1 MNSRN
6 RAAQCDANPHLHDAL
21 LPRER
26 QVLGMWDDGWSIDAI
41 AALLGLK
48 VKTVKDITVAFDDR
62 LDPSSDAMMRRG
74 SALLRARILQ
84 FHPHV
89 ALPKGGQ

>member
-26 QVLGMWDDGWSIDAI
+26 QVLGMWDEGMAIDVI
-41 AALLGLK
+41 AALLGLAD
-48 VKTVKDITVAFDDR
+48 KTVKDITIAFDDR
-62 LDPSSDAMMRRG
+62 LDPSPDAAIRRG
-74 SALLRARILQ
+74 SALLNARIMQ

-89 ALPKGGQ
+89 ALGPDK